1 MTTQQ
6 ADQTLIKSYRYL
18 RLAMVGLVVCLTV
31 AVIHQ
36 SVKQGT
42 ILSSISAYY
51 FTHAQ
56 SIFVGALIAIGVC
69 MIALRGTTD
78 ADDILLNIGGM
89 LAPVVAV
96 VPTARIKDHRK
107 ILSAC
112 RESDG
117 ATIAD
122 PSITGVDCPSELALQ
137 AITEANVANNVL
149 ALLAVAYVGLVAT
162 LLFARHDRMSFDRIR
177 LGFGIAVAVVVV
189 VTFVFFAFRDL
200 FVHVAH
206 YAAAIPMFSC
216 IVLVVI
222 INAVRRQKVEV
233 TDTGLRARTGQAA
246 AALLPPRNGY
256 AVIALLML
264 VAVLVGGALEVAGT
278 YEDTI
283 FYLEAALILLF
294 GIFWVLQTI
303 ELLDIDPC
311 PPRPGPASD
320 DVLTSTPADDGRARH
335 PA

>member
-6 ADQTLIKSYRYL
+6 ADDTLIKSYRYL

-31 AVIHQ
+31 AVIDQ
-36 SVKQGT
+36 SVTQGT
-42 ILSSISAYY
+42 ILSSISSYY
-51 FTHAQ
+51 FTSAQ
-56 SIFVGALIAIGVC
+56 AIFVGALIAIGVC

-89 LAPVVAV
+89 LAPVVAI
-96 VPTARIKDHRK
+96 VPTARIKDQRK
-107 ILSAC
+107 ILDAC

-117 ATIAD
+117 ATIVD
-122 PSITGVDCPSELALQ
+122 PLIEDVDCPSELALQ
-137 AITEANVANNVL
+137 ALTDANVANNML
-149 ALLAVAYVGLVAT
+149 ALLSVAYLGLAITV
-162 LLFARHDRMSFDRIR
+162 LFARRDGLPFDRIR
-177 LGFGIAVAVVVV
+177 VGFGIAVAVVAA
-189 VTFVFFAFRDL
+189 VTFVFFAFREF

-206 YAAAIPMFSC
+206 YAAAIPMFGC

-233 TDTGLRARTGQAA
+233 TQTGLRARMGQAA
-246 AALLPPRNGY
+246 EALLPPRNGY

-264 VAVLVGGALEVAGT
+264 VAVVVGGALEWAGV
-278 YEDTI
+278 YQDTI

-294 GIFWVLQTI
+294 GVFWVLQTI

-311 PPRPGPASD
+311 PPKTGPSH
-320 DVLTSTPADDGRARH
+320 DDGLASTLVDDGNTRSSA
-335 PA
+335 